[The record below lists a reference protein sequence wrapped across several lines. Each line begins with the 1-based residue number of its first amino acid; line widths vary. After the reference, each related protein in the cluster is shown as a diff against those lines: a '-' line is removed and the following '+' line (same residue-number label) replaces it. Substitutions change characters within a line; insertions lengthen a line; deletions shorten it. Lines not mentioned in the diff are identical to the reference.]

1 MLYVKNRCIV
11 IKIRLFYPILPLCSP
26 NRCLGTKDCFFFYS
40 KNHKNHPS
48 VFVIGSINLHLK
60 LMTIIN
66 TKQENTTLN
75 ITNPKT
81 KPKLEDKL
89 FKYENGY
96 HSFVESL
103 YIRKLYTGIYRSY
116 EHQNQEH
123 IPIGCVVVT

>member
-1 MLYVKNRCIV
+1 MLRIDVSLLKLGYFT
-11 IKIRLFYPILPLCSP
+11 LFYHYVLQTGAWARKIVS
-26 NRCLGTKDCFFFYS
+26 FFTR
-40 KNHKNHPS
+40 KIIKNHPS
-48 VFVIGSINLHLK
+48 VFVIGGINLHLK

-81 KPKLEDKL
+81 KPKLEDTL